1 MYNSPIGELIIEA
14 DQENI
19 TGARFRRKN
28 DEIVEEGTTLLEEA
42 RKQLDQYFAGERQE
56 FHLPVKAEG
65 TPFQERVWKILQT
78 IPYGELWSYK
88 QVALAIGQPRASR
101 AVGMA
106 NNQNPIMI
114 FIPCHRVIGS
124 DGKLVGYAGGLD
136 VKQQLLIMERQNTPI
151 GGLWEH
157 PEG

>member
-1 MYNSPIGELIIEA
+1 PIGELILEA

-19 TGARFRRKN
+19 TGARFRQEK
-28 DEIVEEGTTLLEEA
+28 DEIVGEGTTLLEEA
-42 RKQLDQYFAGERQE
+42 SKQLDQYFAGERQAFE
-56 FHLPVKAEG
+56 LPVKAEG

-157 PEG
+157 PGV